1 MRLDQ
6 SHKDNQHRLIKIKC
20 ALVPIVIGVILPLV
34 SVYSHRSGISS
45 YLRVLRIRAW
55 AFLESMHVSM
65 FRVIIMPTS
74 HPPVPHPL
82 CYCCHIVYIYMCSKH
97 IEHHYCFCLSYRL
110 EQLKIRIK
118 HPFVFTFILPTSKLL
133 ITFCRFKFLTYS
145 FCLRSCF

>member
-1 MRLDQ
+1 MWLDQ

-55 AFLESMHVSM
+55 TFLESTHVSI

-82 CYCCHIVYIYMCSKH
+82 CYCCHIFYIYMCSKH
-97 IEHHYCFCLSYRL
+97 IEHHYCFCLR
-110 EQLKIRIK
+110 QLSFRTIK
-118 HPFVFTFILPTSKLL
+118 NKDKT
-133 ITFCRFKFLTYS
+133 S
-145 FCLRSCF
+145 FCVYFHSSHFQTINYFL